1 VTEETES
8 GRDEVEINV
17 GSNRDVST
25 QVRQRKS
32 LRLQQKE
39 EKRLL
44 QERKQK
50 ADLDLEND
58 DGLGLPGEDAL

>member
-1 VTEETES
+1 MTEETES